1 MKYKIGFLTTSYFM
15 SDKFK
20 QALKELNDTCEITFI
35 ELKGENPFNNLP
47 NIYYEQ
53 VDNFDGFVCSGIVPY
68 SELIINIKD
77 IKVPLNFLKLDE
89 RDFYKYLFKLL
100 NSQKDIDFTKSFMD
114 FLREDNN
121 YYDIYSLIDSNKCP
135 YTIKDFNIP
144 QPVYDFKK
152 LNDKLLE
159 IHLDLLRDNKINL
172 SFTRNYIISCELN
185 KLGYDCIYMVPSTE
199 SILNTFKSLVNEI
212 TLQNLDKNKSAT
224 CIVTVNSSEYINE
237 DLIFKND
244 EIQNQ
249 IYNTILNSL
258 SRHGFYGVQVKKND
272 MKIEIHTTKE
282 MLNNMTNNYTDFF
295 ISEDLKE
302 IKYSLNIG
310 WGIGNTN
317 IHAEQNTRQANGK
330 SASLNGNCTFIVN
343 DTNDTIGPLYSNK
356 NSNNI
361 EDSSIANKVA
371 SFIPLS
377 NTNVSKIM
385 CMINDRNSNN
395 VSAEILSNYMNIT
408 LRSANRILSILYKAG
423 IATIVNTKL
432 DNQRGRPKKIYK
444 VDFLSFLNKMQK
456 LNS

>member
-15 SDKFK
+15 ADNFK
-20 QALKELNDTCEITFI
+20 QALEELKDICEITYI
-35 ELKGENPFNNLP
+35 ELKGENPFSNLP
-47 NIYYEQ
+47 NIYNEQ
-53 VDNFDGFVCSGIVPY
+53 VDNFDGFVCSGLIPY
-68 SELIINIKD
+68 SELIINIED
-77 IKVPLNFLKLDE
+77 IKVPLSFLKLDE

-100 NSQKDIDFTKSFMD
+100 NSKREIDFTKSFID

-121 YYDIYSLIDSNKCP
+121 YYDIYSLIDSKNCP
-135 YTIKDFNIP
+135 YTIRDFNIP

-159 IHLDLLRDNKINL
+159 IHLDLLKNNKINL
-172 SFTRNYIISCELN
+172 SITRNYIINCELN
-185 KLGYDCIYMVPSTE
+185 RLGYDCIYMVPSTE
-199 SILNTFKSLVNEI
+199 SILNTFKSVINEI
-212 TLQNLDKNKSAT
+212 TLKNLDKNKSAT
-224 CIVTVNSSEYINE
+224 CIVTINSSEYIND

-258 SRHGFYGVQVKKND
+258 SRNGFYGVQVKKND

-282 MLNNMTNNYTDFF
+282 MLNNMTKDYTEFF

-317 IHAEQNTRQANGK
+317 IHAEQNARQANSK
-330 SASLNGNCTFIVN
+330 SASLGGNCTFIVN
-343 DTNDTIGPLYSNK
+343 DTNNIIGPLYSNK
-356 NSNNI
+356 NSNDL
-361 EDSSIANKVA
+361 EESSIANKVA

-377 NTNVSKIM
+377 NVNVSKIM
-385 CMINDRNSNN
+385 SMINDRNSNN
-395 VSAEILSNYMNIT
+395 VSAEILSDYMNIT

-432 DNQRGRPKKIYK
+432 DNQRGRPRKIYK
-444 VDFLSFLNKMQK
+444 VDFLAFLDNM
-456 LNS
+456 

>member
-1 MKYKIGFLTTSYFM
+1 
-15 SDKFK
+15 
-20 QALKELNDTCEITFI
+20 
-35 ELKGENPFNNLP
+35 
-47 NIYYEQ
+47 
-53 VDNFDGFVCSGIVPY
+53 
-68 SELIINIKD
+68 
-77 IKVPLNFLKLDE
+77 
-89 RDFYKYLFKLL
+89 
-100 NSQKDIDFTKSFMD
+100 
-114 FLREDNN
+114 
-121 YYDIYSLIDSNKCP
+121 
-135 YTIKDFNIP
+135 
-144 QPVYDFKK
+144 
-152 LNDKLLE
+152 
-159 IHLDLLRDNKINL
+159 
-172 SFTRNYIISCELN
+172 
-185 KLGYDCIYMVPSTE
+185 
-199 SILNTFKSLVNEI
+199 
-212 TLQNLDKNKSAT
+212 
-224 CIVTVNSSEYINE
+224 
-237 DLIFKND
+237 
-244 EIQNQ
+244 
-249 IYNTILNSL
+249 
-258 SRHGFYGVQVKKND
+258 

-317 IHAEQNTRQANGK
+317 IHAEQNASQANGK
-330 SASLNGNCTFIVN
+330 SAALNGNCTFIVN

-356 NSNNI
+356 NSNTI

-395 VSAEILSNYMNIT
+395 VSAEILADYMNIT

-444 VDFLSFLNKMQK
+444 IDFLSFLNKMQK

>member
-15 SDKFK
+15 ADNFK
-20 QALKELNDTCEITFI
+20 QALEELKDICEITYI
-35 ELKGENPFNNLP
+35 ELKGENPFSNLP
-47 NIYYEQ
+47 HIYNEQ
-53 VDNFDGFVCSGIVPY
+53 VDNFDGFVCSGIIPY
-68 SELIINIKD
+68 SELIINIED
-77 IKVPLNFLKLDE
+77 IKVPLSFLKLDE

-100 NSQKDIDFTKSFMD
+100 NSKREIDFTKSFMD

-121 YYDIYSLIDSNKCP
+121 YYDIYSLIDSKNCP

-152 LNDKLLE
+152 LNDKLLD
-159 IHLDLLRDNKINL
+159 IHLDLLKNNKINL
-172 SFTRNYIISCELN
+172 SITRNYIINCELN
-185 KLGYDCIYMVPSTE
+185 RLGYDCIYMVPSTE
-199 SILNTFKSLVNEI
+199 SILNTFKSVINEI
-212 TLQNLDKNKSAT
+212 TLKKLDKNKSAT
-224 CIVTVNSSEYINE
+224 CIVTINSSEYIND

-258 SRHGFYGVQVKKND
+258 SRNGFYGVQVKKND

-282 MLNNMTNNYTDFF
+282 ILNNMTKDYTEFF

-317 IHAEQNTRQANGK
+317 IHAEQNARQANSK
-330 SASLNGNCTFIVN
+330 SASLGGNCTFIVN
-343 DTNDTIGPLYSNK
+343 DTNNIIGPLYSNK
-356 NSNNI
+356 NCNDL
-361 EDSSIANKVA
+361 EESSIANKVA

-377 NTNVSKIM
+377 NVNVSKIM
-385 CMINDRNSNN
+385 SMINDRNSNN
-395 VSAEILSNYMNIT
+395 VSAETLSDYMNIT

-432 DNQRGRPKKIYK
+432 DNQRGRPKKVYK
-444 VDFLSFLNKMQK
+444 VDFLSFLDNM
-456 LNS
+456 

>member
-1 MKYKIGFLTTSYFM
+1 MKYKIGFLTASYFL
-15 SDKFK
+15 SDNFK
-20 QALKELNDTCEITFI
+20 HVLEELKDVCEVTFI
-35 ELKGENPFNNLP
+35 ELKGKNYFNDLLR
-47 NIYYEQ
+47 IYNEQ
-53 VDNFDGFVCSGIVPY
+53 VDNFDAFVCSGIIPY
-68 SELIINIKD
+68 SELTLKIEN
-77 IKVPLNFLKLDE
+77 IKVPINFLKLDE

-121 YYDIYSLIDSNKCP
+121 YYDIYSLMDSNNCP

-159 IHLDLLRDNKINL
+159 IHLDLLKNNKINI
-172 SFTRNYIISCELN
+172 SFTRNYVISCELN
-185 KLGYDCIYMVPSTE
+185 RLGYNCIYMVPSTE
-199 SILNTFKSLVNEI
+199 SILNTFKSVINEI
-212 TLQNLDKNKSAT
+212 TLKNLDKNKSAT
-224 CIVTVNSSEYINE
+224 CIITINSSEYIND

-258 SRHGFYGVQVKKND
+258 STNGFYGVQVKKND

-282 MLNNMTNNYTDFF
+282 MLNNMTKDYTEFF

-317 IHAEQNTRQANGK
+317 IHAEQNARQANSK
-330 SASLNGNCTFIVN
+330 SASLGGNCTFIVN
-343 DTNDTIGPLYSNK
+343 DTNNIIGPLYSNK
-356 NSNNI
+356 NSNDL
-361 EDSSIANKVA
+361 EESSIANKVA

-377 NTNVSKIM
+377 NVNVSKIM
-385 CMINDRNSNN
+385 SMINDRNSNN
-395 VSAEILSNYMNIT
+395 VSAEILSDYMNIT

-444 VDFLSFLNKMQK
+444 VDFLSFLDNI
-456 LNS
+456 